1 MVSDVSPVE
10 VGSLSHDLQSFVQGA
25 PPDPGKSSVNRS
37 RPPLLQQIQQRV
49 QSLPSMPSMPSM
61 PVSSSPGVKA
71 QYVAMFT

>member
-10 VGSLSHDLQSFVQGA
+10 VGSLSHYLQSFVQSA
-25 PPDPGKSSVNRS
+25 PPDPGKSSVNQR

-49 QSLPSMPSMPSM
+49 QSLPSMPSM